1 MKKIL
6 FLTFYYKPDLG
17 AGSFRSESLLNAL
30 SNKIGSNDEIHL
42 ITTMPN
48 RYQSFKEK
56 AKNFEQVGNVKIHRI
71 DIGKHQNGFI
81 DQALAYR
88 KYFSGVKKIT
98 HTENYDIVF
107 VTSQRLFSSYLGM
120 LVAKRNKCPLY
131 LDIRDLFRENITEII
146 TNKFLTYGLDKVL
159 AYFEKRAW
167 SNATHINLVSEGF
180 INNFKK
186 YTKPNYTYFT
196 NGIDNE
202 FIGIKRSD
210 KLPSEPIKIL
220 YAGNIG
226 EGQGLEKII
235 PPVAKRI
242 GNRYQFLIIGDGS
255 TKQQL
260 IKALEEK
267 KVENVQLIA
276 PISRN
281 ELRTYYENVHI
292 LFLHLNSYKAFEKV
306 LPSKIFEYAASN
318 QPLLAGVSGYSAK
331 FLKDNVDK
339 AYVFNPCDEDA
350 MVEYLTQMDISTIE
364 REQFI
369 QNFNRE
375 NISNNLAENILAYI
389 K

>member
-6 FLTFYYKPDLG
+6 FLTFYFKPDLG
-17 AGSFRSESLLNAL
+17 AGSFRSESLLNSL
-30 SNKIGSNDEIHL
+30 SQNLGNSGEIHL

-48 RYQSFKEK
+48 RYQSFKEE
-56 AKNFEQVGNVKIHRI
+56 AKSFEELGNVKIHRI

-81 DQALAYR
+81 DQVLAYR

-98 HTENYDIVF
+98 NTENYDIVF

-120 LVAKRNKCPLY
+120 LVAKKNKCPLY

-146 TNKFLTYGLDKVL
+146 TNKFMTYGLDKVL
-159 AYFEKRAW
+159 AYFERKAW
-167 SNATHINLVSEGF
+167 SNATHINLVSAGF
-180 INNFKK
+180 MGNFKK
-186 YTKPNYTYFT
+186 YTKPNYTYYT

-210 KLPSEPIKIL
+210 KLSSEPIKIL

-235 PPVAKRI
+235 PPVAEKM
-242 GNRYQFLIIGDGS
+242 GNNYQFLIIGDGS
-255 TKQQL
+255 TKQLL
-260 IKALEEK
+260 INALAEK
-267 KVENVQLIA
+267 KINNVQIIA
-276 PISRN
+276 PINRS
-281 ELRTYYENVHI
+281 ELKTYYENVHI
-292 LFLHLNSYKAFEKV
+292 LFLHLNNYKAFEKV

-331 FLKDNVDK
+331 FLKENVDR
-339 AYVFNPCDEDA
+339 AYVFNPCDENT
-350 MVEYLTQMDISTIE
+350 MIEYLKTIDLSTIE
-364 REQFI
+364 RKNFI
-369 QNFNRE
+369 NNFNRQ
-375 NISNNLAENILAYI
+375 NISNKMAENILAYL